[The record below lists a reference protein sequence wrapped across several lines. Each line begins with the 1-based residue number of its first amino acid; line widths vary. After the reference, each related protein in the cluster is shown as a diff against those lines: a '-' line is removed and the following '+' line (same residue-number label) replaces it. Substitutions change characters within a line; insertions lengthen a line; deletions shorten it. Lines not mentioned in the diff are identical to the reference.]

1 MDAET
6 FSNILN
12 TLVIATIVIF
22 GVGLGLFGY
31 SSLKEKLSA
40 RR

>member
-1 MDAET
+1 MDAGV

-12 TLVIATIVIF
+12 TLVIATIVIL
-22 GVGLGLFGY
+22 VVSLGLYGY
-31 SSLKEKLSA
+31 PSLKAKLTA

>member
-1 MDAET
+1 MDVGV

-12 TLVIATIVIF
+12 TLVIATIVI
-22 GVGLGLFGY
+22 VAVSLGLVGY
-31 SSLKEKLSA
+31 SSLKEKPAA